1 MAVLAQSAEICYT
14 EPERKCF
21 PVRCDCHIHMVLD
34 GADWKRA
41 IARHSGGVDE
51 VWVRR
56 VLETYQKLGFTYL
69 RDGGDRWS
77 VGAKARSLA
86 GEYGITY
93 RTPLS
98 PLCAQGH
105 YGGFIG
111 EKYENLSQYA
121 AMVTQ
126 KRAEDAD
133 FIKIMISGL
142 MDFDR
147 FGVLTEDGLPPET
160 IRELIH
166 IAHEEGFAVMAHANG
181 ARTVEAAALA
191 GVDSVEHGAYLD
203 TDALRAMR
211 ENGTVWVP
219 TLSTIGNLRGTGRF
233 DEAAVAAILE
243 SAMENVAAFAAM
255 GGLIAP
261 GTDAGAWAVPHGSL
275 SEYALLEQALGENA
289 ENVLSRGAAEAVFVD
304 KRADAVK
311 LVRDNLELCGLL
323 DRAQVRSGDSLAYL
337 RSGEKF
343 DLIFLDPPYASGLLE
358 QALSDIAGFDICRE
372 HGIIMAES
380 PADAVLPALE
390 APYRLYREYR
400 YGKIKLT
407 VYHRQGSEE

>member
-1 MAVLAQSAEICYT
+1 MYA
-14 EPERKCF
+14 
-21 PVRCDCHIHMVLD
+21 DCHIHMVLD
-34 GADWKRA
+34 GENWKAAIDRHREKADEKWIRQTL
-41 IARHSGGVDE
+41 ARYHN
-51 VWVRR
+51 
-56 VLETYQKLGFTYL
+56 LGFTYL
-69 RDGGDRWS
+69 RDGGDRWG

-111 EKYENLSQYA
+111 EKYENLPEYA
-121 AMVTQ
+121 AKVSR
-126 KRAEDAD
+126 KRTEGAD

-219 TLSTIGNLRGTGRF
+219 TLSTIGNLRGMGRF

-275 SEYALLEQALGENA
+275 SEYALLKQALRENA
-289 ENVLSRGAAEAVFVD
+289 ENVLSRGVAEIQ
-304 KRADAVK
+304 R
-311 LVRDNLELCGLL
+311 
-323 DRAQVRSGDSLAYL
+323 
-337 RSGEKF
+337 KF
-343 DLIFLDPPYASGLLE
+343 
-358 QALSDIAGFDICRE
+358 
-372 HGIIMAES
+372 
-380 PADAVLPALE
+380 
-390 APYRLYREYR
+390 
-400 YGKIKLT
+400 
-407 VYHRQGSEE
+407 

>member
-1 MAVLAQSAEICYT
+1 MFGECHAHIFLNGYDYRKAVETQKNGPRDALIRAHLEEY
-14 EPERKCF
+14 RKRGIRF
-21 PVRCDCHIHMVLD
+21 VRD
-34 GADWKRA
+34 GGDHYGVSKRA
-41 IARHSGGVDE
+41 VRLAPEYEIDYRTPVFAIYKEGHYGKIVGKSFSDMKE
-51 VWVRR
+51 YHRR
-56 VLETYQKLGFTYL
+56 VLE
-69 RDGGDRWS
+69 
-77 VGAKARSLA
+77 
-86 GEYGITY
+86 
-93 RTPLS
+93 
-98 PLCAQGH
+98 
-105 YGGFIG
+105 
-111 EKYENLSQYA
+111 A
-121 AMVTQ
+121 A
-126 KRAEDAD
+126 AEGAD

-203 TDALRAMR
+203 TDALHAMR

-275 SEYALLEQALGENA
+275 SEYALLEQVLGENA
-289 ENVLSRGAAEAVFVD
+289 ENVLSRGAAEIQ
-304 KRADAVK
+304 R
-311 LVRDNLELCGLL
+311 
-323 DRAQVRSGDSLAYL
+323 
-337 RSGEKF
+337 KF
-343 DLIFLDPPYASGLLE
+343 
-358 QALSDIAGFDICRE
+358 
-372 HGIIMAES
+372 
-380 PADAVLPALE
+380 
-390 APYRLYREYR
+390 
-400 YGKIKLT
+400 
-407 VYHRQGSEE
+407 